1 MVKHFP
7 TREILADNF
16 TKPLQGVLFQNFRA
30 EIQGIPTTMK
40 NKEMCWG
47 APVPFNIVPEATN
60 KANSKPIPQK
70 CIVKGLNYD
79 ILTGSS

>member
-1 MVKHFP
+1 
-7 TREILADNF
+7 
-16 TKPLQGVLFQNFRA
+16 
-30 EIQGIPTTMK
+30 MK